1 MDNINI
7 DKEKICILYTGKS
20 EFINEIKKIKNYNNY
35 NFIFSTW
42 KGNESKYEKNDV
54 VVFNDTSN
62 LAIKTSLELQRI
74 TILEGL
80 KKSKELGF
88 RRTLKL
94 RDDLI
99 PTNLD
104 KFLELINNENINILC
119 WHEHNIGLPGYFVDY
134 LISGETDLLI
144 DVYSN
149 IDINFHQVS
158 EAPYTKSLLRYSDK
172 IKFFLYD
179 LNQNNNDLF
188 WFRIGDFLSSYNP
201 NLIHTS
207 KYMHLE
213 NYENIKKEYL

>member
-1 MDNINI
+1 MMDNINI

-158 EAPYTKSLLRYSDK
+158 EAPYTKSLLRYS
-172 IKFFLYD
+172 
-179 LNQNNNDLF
+179 
-188 WFRIGDFLSSYNP
+188 
-201 NLIHTS
+201 
-207 KYMHLE
+207 
-213 NYENIKKEYL
+213 